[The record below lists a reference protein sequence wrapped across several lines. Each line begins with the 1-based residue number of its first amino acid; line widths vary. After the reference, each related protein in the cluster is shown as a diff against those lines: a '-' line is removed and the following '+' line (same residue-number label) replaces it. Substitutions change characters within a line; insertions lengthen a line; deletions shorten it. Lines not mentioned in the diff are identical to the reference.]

1 MAQRLT
7 VELDEHEMRKIEAAA
22 RAHQLDPQSMTAKQL
37 VLALGAGN
45 SVAEAQS
52 HNASTEAKRAK
63 RLAAIMSMHGIWKD
77 DPSKPKDPV
86 AYQREVRAEWQ

>member
-22 RAHQLDPQSMTAKQL
+22 RAHQLDPKTITAKQL
-37 VLALGAGN
+37 VLALAADHGAVGAQSN
-45 SVAEAQS
+45 SASAEAR
-52 HNASTEAKRAK
+52 RAK
-63 RLAAIMSMHGIWKD
+63 RLAAIMSMHGIWKN

-86 AYQREVRAEWQ
+86 AYQREVRSEWQ